1 MDNPDVSLL
10 PRKTTFDRVRLPVGL
25 VALSLVSF
33 GAYYYVFWA
42 KKSEYYSSRNARVV
56 TGLAERLCRSVDAV
70 VGLVNQAA
78 WVGNKER
85 NPLFKYNAAEIDQTR
100 VPSNLLFN
108 AITCGDDD
116 DS

>member
-1 MDNPDVSLL
+1 
-10 PRKTTFDRVRLPVGL
+10 
-25 VALSLVSF
+25 
-33 GAYYYVFWA
+33 
-42 KKSEYYSSRNARVV
+42 
-56 TGLAERLCRSVDAV
+56 RSVDAV

-116 DS
+116 DSALNAATKWRRRYAERTNEGVILHLKMTIGDIAKSDNPKIERTPD